1 MPTFPFPAPEVV
13 APTRPAATIVLLR
26 DGPGGPETWL
36 MERSRKVGF
45 MASAWVFPG
54 GRVDDGDAAL
64 PTRGAR
70 PEQIPLAFWTA
81 AARELWEEAGVDL
94 RVGGVLDLGLMCPWA
109 HWVTPEVE
117 PRRYDT
123 WFFVSR
129 LPDGQQ
135 PRIDGQEAVAGDWF
149 RPGDALA
156 RSAGGALPL
165 SPPTVRTLMELEPFD
180 SVAGVL
186 AAPRHTP
193 VICPRFLHDDEG
205 TLFVTLPGDPAHPSP
220 DRVEPPHRYAF
231 SAGRWWA
238 PP

>member
-1 MPTFPFPAPEVV
+1 MPTFPFPAPDVV
-13 APTRPAATIVLLR
+13 VPTRPAATIVLLR
-26 DGPGGPETWL
+26 DGAQGPETWL

-54 GRVDDGDAAL
+54 GRVDEADATSPARGSRAPQVPL
-64 PTRGAR
+64 P
-70 PEQIPLAFWTA
+70 FWTA
-81 AARELWEEAGVDL
+81 AARELWEEAGVEL
-94 RVGGVLDLGLMCPWA
+94 RAEGVLDLDLMRPWA

-129 LPDGQQ
+129 LPEGQE
-135 PRIDGQEAVAGDWF
+135 PRIDGQEAVAGAWF
-149 RPGDALA
+149 RPTEALA
-156 RSAGGALPL
+156 RSSTGTLPL
-165 SPPTVRTLMELEPFD
+165 SPPTVRTLMELEPYGNVA
-180 SVAGVL
+180 SVL
-186 AAPRHTP
+186 SAPRQMP

-220 DRVEPPHRYAF
+220 DRVDPPHRYAF

-238 PP
+238 TP